1 MLMLDC
7 TFLIFFIKHFQG
19 ECCFISNRALN
30 YGAIGVVVG
39 HEITHGFDDQGNDF
53 SYIIF
58 NTTFTSH
65 QQLINHLSVTF

>member
-7 TFLIFFIKHFQG
+7 TFFIFFIKHFQG

-53 SYIIF
+53 R
-58 NTTFTSH
+58 T
-65 QQLINHLSVTF
+65 